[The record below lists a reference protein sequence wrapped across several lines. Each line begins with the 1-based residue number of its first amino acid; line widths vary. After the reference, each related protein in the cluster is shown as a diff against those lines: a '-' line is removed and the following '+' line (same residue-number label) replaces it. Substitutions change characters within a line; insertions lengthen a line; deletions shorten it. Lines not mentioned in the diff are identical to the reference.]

1 MIAAALLAA
10 QSGHRSGTISD
21 IIVKETLETHLKKKK
36 HRKNGTS
43 TASHS
48 LSLSILYIYNQYMYV
63 YIYIYVCTYIHIMS
77 YIRTCSHKG
86 RILYIDVLHDLQQ
99 VWRNVF
105 EASPWRNG
113 LSTGAFYVGN
123 GWVAGGFWD
132 DY

>member
-1 MIAAALLAA
+1 MTL
-10 QSGHRSGTISD
+10 QCPGVGGRGRSPLI
-21 IIVKETLETHLKKKK
+21 
-36 HRKNGTS
+36 
-43 TASHS
+43 
-48 LSLSILYIYNQYMYV
+48 YICMYV
-63 YIYIYVCTYIHIMS
+63 YTYYVIYQDLC
-77 YIRTCSHKG
+77 
-86 RILYIDVLHDLQQ
+86 ILYIDVLHDLQQ